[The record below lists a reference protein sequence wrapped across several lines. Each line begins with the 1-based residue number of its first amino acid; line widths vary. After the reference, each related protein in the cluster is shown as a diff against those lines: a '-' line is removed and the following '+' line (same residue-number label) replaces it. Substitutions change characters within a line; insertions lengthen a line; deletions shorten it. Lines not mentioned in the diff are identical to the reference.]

1 MDEQYDQHIYS
12 DGPQAVM
19 WAIGPLNER
28 QETSYHRLHTIGDMF
43 IDFART
49 PKWNCPLPDDTVRP
63 MSSSVVDNQTNSPTA
78 RPQLRQPP
86 TEPARTQPQPQPKPQ
101 LKPQPKPSEPQPNSN
116 AWKIPPII
124 CPSDTTLRAQIGPTG
139 GSKGYSSIT
148 GKVGWGIAW
157 YINGLLIPEITL
169 QRGFNSYKNF
179 SIILIVLFNDVKG
192 KPIRL

>member
-1 MDEQYDQHIYS
+1 
-12 DGPQAVM
+12 M

-28 QETSYHRLHTIGDMF
+28 QETSYHRLHNNGDLF

-49 PKWNCPLPDDTVRP
+49 PKWNCPLPDDSVKQMSAPAINSHTTV
-63 MSSSVVDNQTNSPTA
+63 
-78 RPQLRQPP
+78 RPQLRPQPSEPSVNPQPSAQPQPP
-86 TEPARTQPQPQPKPQ
+86 TQSQPKPV
-101 LKPQPKPSEPQPNSN
+101 EQPNSN
-116 AWKIPPII
+116 AWKIPALI

-169 QRGFNSYKNF
+169 QRGRFVYLDHF
-179 SIILIVLFNDVKG
+179 I
-192 KPIRL
+192 